1 MPATVEERLAW
12 LEGNLTQVR
21 ANDAGDGSPIFLAA
35 ADADTFW
42 LIWAGVTVFFMQ
54 CGFGMLEAGS
64 VRAKNTRNIMIKN
77 LLDACLGAIIWFGV
91 GYAVAYDGMNPF
103 IGVADETG
111 FPSFVLYQGHGATE
125 SAHGSNWAGWW
136 FQYVFA
142 AAATTIVSGA
152 VAERAQLIAYL
163 TYTCAITCF
172 VYPVVVHW
180 VWSSGG
186 WLSCFNGA
194 GEGGANVALRGG
206 MIDFAGSGVVH
217 MTGGVAALCGAKI
230 IGPRSG
236 RFVERKPV
244 PMPGHSS
251 VLQVLG
257 TFTLWM
263 GWYGFNPGS
272 TLGIASAHFA
282 RDAARS
288 VVTTTLAAAGGA
300 ITVVL
305 LGRFTGGIW
314 DVGCVC
320 NGILAGLVSITA
332 GCSTITCGL
341 SLLTGILGGGVYFG
355 ASKLV
360 VRALIDD
367 PLDAFAVHGACGL
380 WGVLA
385 VGLFASPDYGYNAE
399 GAAGLFYGGP
409 KAGVLL
415 GVQLCGIVVQ
425 ILWTSVTSSTL
436 FFALKAARLLRID
449 VATEEDGIDVEKHG
463 GPGYALTEEWPPKV
477 TETPKSESVSEVAN
491 GERRSVT
498 FAAGKGI
505 SEKAFAPAAGPSS
518 SSSQAGPSAE
528 RL

>member
-1 MPATVEERLAW
+1 
-12 LEGNLTQVR
+12 
-21 ANDAGDGSPIFLAA
+21 
-35 ADADTFW
+35 
-42 LIWAGVTVFFMQ
+42 
-54 CGFGMLEAGS
+54 MLEAGS

-142 AAATTIVSGA
+142 AAAATIVSGA

-163 TYTCAITCF
+163 VYTCVITMF

-186 WLSCFNGA
+186 WLSAFNSA
-194 GEGGANVALRGG
+194 GEGETNVALRGG

-217 MTGGVAALCGAKI
+217 MTGGVAALCGAAI

-244 PMPGHSS
+244 PMPNST

-288 VVTTTLAAAGGA
+288 VVTTTLAAAGSA

-332 GCSTITCGL
+332 GCSTLTCGL

-355 ASKLV
+355 ASSSSSARSSTTRSTPSPSTA
-360 VRALIDD
+360 RA
-367 PLDAFAVHGACGL
+367 ASGACSPS
-380 WGVLA
+380 
-385 VGLFASPDYGYNAE
+385 ASSRRPTTGTTPRAP
-399 GAAGLFYGGP
+399 ASSTAGQGGRP
-409 KAGVLL
+409 PRRPALRDRRPV
-415 GVQLCGIVVQ
+415 
-425 ILWTSVTSSTL
+425 LWTSVTSSTL

-518 SSSQAGPSAE
+518 SSQAGPSAE

>member
-1 MPATVEERLAW
+1 M
-12 LEGNLTQVR
+12 
-21 ANDAGDGSPIFLAA
+21 
-35 ADADTFW
+35 
-42 LIWAGVTVFFMQ
+42 
-54 CGFGMLEAGS
+54 
-64 VRAKNTRNIMIKN
+64 
-77 LLDACLGAIIWFGV
+77 
-91 GYAVAYDGMNPF
+91 
-103 IGVADETG
+103 ADETG

-125 SAHGSNWAGWW
+125 GAHGSNWAGWW

-152 VAERAQLIAYL
+152 VAERARAHRVPDVHVRDHV
-163 TYTCAITCF
+163 F

-257 TFTLWM
+257 TFILWM

-332 GCSTITCGL
+332 GCSTLTCGL

-367 PLDAFAVHGACGL
+367 PLDAFAVHGACGF
-380 WGVLA
+380 WG
-385 VGLFASPDYGYNAE
+385 AST
-399 GAAGLFYGGP
+399 AG
-409 KAGVLL
+409 
-415 GVQLCGIVVQ
+415 
-425 ILWTSVTSSTL
+425 
-436 FFALKAARLLRID
+436 
-449 VATEEDGIDVEKHG
+449 
-463 GPGYALTEEWPPKV
+463 
-477 TETPKSESVSEVAN
+477 
-491 GERRSVT
+491 RRR
-498 FAAGKGI
+498 A
-505 SEKAFAPAAGPSS
+505 SS
-518 SSSQAGPSAE
+518 SASSSAGSSS
-528 RL
+528 RSCGRR

>member
-1 MPATVEERLAW
+1 
-12 LEGNLTQVR
+12 
-21 ANDAGDGSPIFLAA
+21 
-35 ADADTFW
+35 
-42 LIWAGVTVFFMQ
+42 
-54 CGFGMLEAGS
+54 
-64 VRAKNTRNIMIKN
+64 
-77 LLDACLGAIIWFGV
+77 
-91 GYAVAYDGMNPF
+91 MNPF
-103 IGVADETG
+103 IGVADESG
-111 FPSFVLYQGHGATE
+111 FPSLALYQGHGSTE
-125 SAHGSNWAGWW
+125 DPNGGNWAGWW

-142 AAATTIVSGA
+142 AAAATIVSGA
-152 VAERAQLIAYL
+152 VAERAQLGAYL
-163 TYTCAITCF
+163 VYTTAITMF

-186 WLSCFNGA
+186 WLSAFNCA
-194 GEGGANVALRGG
+194 GEGDANVALRGG

-332 GCSTITCGL
+332 GCSTLTCGL

-518 SSSQAGPSAE
+518 SSQAGPSAE